1 MFNVSC
7 LKYSN
12 DRLYK
17 NIEFKNNKNDIAH
30 KFTLFYLF
38 DDNFQDLIGVV
49 KTNYDV
55 TNGKIITNNKTL
67 SLFKRLNSFKTVK
80 LNHYS
85 IYDSVGVIVDE
96 TLDETQNIIYVELE
110 NGIFSEIQIVIN
122 Q

>member
-7 LKYSN
+7 FKYST
-12 DRLYK
+12 DKLYQ
-17 NIEFKNNKNDIAH
+17 NVEFKNNKNDIAYN
-30 KFTLFYLF
+30 FTRFYLF
-38 DDNFQDLIGVV
+38 NDNFQDLISVV

-55 TNGKIITNNKTL
+55 SNGKIITNNKTL

-85 IYDSVGVIVDE
+85 IYNDVGVIVDE
-96 TLDETQNIIYVELE
+96 TLDETQNVIYVELE

-122 Q
+122 